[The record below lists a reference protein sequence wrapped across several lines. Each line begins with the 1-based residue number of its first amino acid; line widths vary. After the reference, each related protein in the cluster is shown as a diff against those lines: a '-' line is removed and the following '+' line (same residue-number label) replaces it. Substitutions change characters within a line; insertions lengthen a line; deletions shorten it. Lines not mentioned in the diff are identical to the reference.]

1 VFTKIRFVIA
11 SITLAGIGFAGVA
24 QAADEPEFRAKAAS
38 EYANQTSEKVVVGAK
53 AFDTEDLTAEVFG
66 RKADMLKYGVLPV
79 LVVIENKRDRAI
91 DIQNMLVELVATD
104 GRHGQPISPDQLMQL
119 AEKGKKP
126 PKLRGAQLPIPMPKK
141 KNPFNEPEI
150 VLRAF
155 SAKVVPAN
163 DSVSGF
169 FYFEAKPE
177 VGDSLY
183 LSGVRDV
190 RTSKEL
196 LYFEFPLAGK

>member
-11 SITLAGIGFAGVA
+11 SITLAVVGVSVSVSA
-24 QAADEPEFRAKAAS
+24 SEDAPFRAKAAS
-38 EYANQTSEKVVVGAK
+38 EYANQASEKVTVGAK
-53 AFDTEDLTAEVFG
+53 EFDTEELTAEAFG
-66 RKADMLKYGVLPV
+66 KKADLLKYGLLPV

-91 DIQNMLVELVATD
+91 DIQNIQVELVATD
-104 GRHGQPISPDQLMQL
+104 GRHGQAISPEDVMHMG
-119 AEKGKKP
+119 ETGKKP
-126 PKLRGAQLPIPMPKK
+126 PKLGGGPLPFPLPKK
-141 KNPFNEPEI
+141 KNPLNTPEI
-150 VLRAF
+150 VERSF

-169 FYFEAKPE
+169 FYFEARPE
-177 VGDSLY
+177 AGDSLY

-196 LYFEFPLAGK
+196 LYYEFPLAAK